1 MSLRLRQEIQT
12 LSRQVELTKMAVG
25 SGQLP
30 ELHPVAGFK
39 LGIASAGIKKPGRL
53 DLVVMEPASNSA
65 VAAVFTKNAFCAA
78 PVQIAKKHLAQQH
91 RANQSIR
98 YLLTNTGNANAGTGE
113 DGLANALRTC
123 EHLAQ
128 LTGVSAEAILP
139 FSTGVIG
146 EPLPIEKIITALPA
160 ALSDLRE
167 DNWLKAAQGI
177 MTTDTRPKAASVQI
191 DLGGKRVTITG
202 ISKGAGMIKPNMATM
217 LGYVATD
224 AAVHADV
231 LQTMIERAANRS
243 FNRITID
250 GDTSTNDSCVLVAT
264 GAAQNNLIDSD
275 NHPLF
280 EKLYAAIEGVFIALA
295 QAIIRDGEGATKFVT
310 VDVRGGVTE
319 NECLQVAY
327 AVAES
332 PLVKTALFASDP
344 NWGRILAAIGRAGV
358 EQLDVNLISVR
369 INDVLIAE
377 RGGRAASYTEQ
388 QGAAAMAP
396 EEITI
401 AIELGRG
408 SAQTMVWTTDFSHDY
423 VTINAEYRT

>member
-1 MSLRLRQEIQT
+1 VQ
-12 LSRQVELTKMAVG
+12 LS
-25 SGQLP
+25 
-30 ELHPVAGFK
+30 
-39 LGIASAGIKKPGRL
+39 
-53 DLVVMEPASNSA
+53 
-65 VAAVFTKNAFCAA
+65 
-78 PVQIAKKHLAQQH
+78 KKHLQQ
-91 RANQSIR
+91 QSTR

-113 DGLANALRTC
+113 PGLANAQRTC
-123 EHLAQ
+123 NELAA
-128 LTGVSAEAILP
+128 LTQIESAAVLP

-146 EPLPIEKIITALPA
+146 EPLPVEKIVKALPD
-160 ALSDLRE
+160 ALADLRE

-177 MTTDTRPKAASVQI
+177 MTTDTRPKAASTQI
-191 DLGGKRVTITG
+191 DLDGKRVTITG

-224 AAVHADV
+224 AAVDAKL
-231 LQTMIERAANRS
+231 LQTIIERAVNKS

-264 GAAQNNLIDSD
+264 GAAKNSSIDSEQ
-275 NHPLF
+275 HPHF
-280 EKLYAAIEGVFIALA
+280 AKFYAAVEKVFIELA
-295 QAIIRDGEGATKFVT
+295 QAIIRDGEGATKFVAI
-310 VDVRGGVTE
+310 DVQRGKTE
-319 NECLQVAY
+319 AECLQVAY

-358 EQLDVNLISVR
+358 ENLDVSRISVS
-369 INDVLIAE
+369 INNILIAE
-377 RGGRAASYTEQ
+377 NGGRSPNYTEQ

-401 AIELGRG
+401 AIQLGRG
-408 SAQTMVWTTDFSHDY
+408 AASTTVWTTDFSHDY